1 MILSK
6 ISSKTLQDLLKV
18 LSGNI
23 VAQGIGFLTT
33 IFVSRDLGAEQYGV
47 FSLLIAIFTI
57 AVQISDF
64 GISTS
69 YVKYVSEN
77 LSKASEIFCTIVI
90 SKVIL
95 SIVVIVCLYLFSGFM
110 SQFFFDT
117 LKYRHILSFIGI
129 GVLFHS
135 IFGVI
140 ISYYQATQHF
150 KQLAYANIAHNTLRF
165 LAVVI
170 IALFFTESVHLEY
183 FVYGYLYSA
192 IFVLVYLIVKNIFS
206 FALYDYKFNLS
217 HFREIYQ
224 LGFWIFLSS
233 LAVMIFLR
241 LDIVMLQKL
250 SNSSEVGYYSAA
262 MNLAMIFPLITSSLT
277 ATLLPKMNV
286 FLQTNSIQKYV
297 YIILKKGVYVLPF
310 LLFIELISSSM
321 ILLLF
326 GSGYIDSTQIFQIL
340 VLSYGIGII
349 VNPISLVF
357 YSIERAYILTI
368 QNWIQLFL
376 NYCGNIVLIPL
387 YQAEGA
393 AVSTLI
399 VNIFGGLFT
408 ILYLLNMKIPK
419 NVR

>member
-6 ISSKTLQDLLKV
+6 IKSKTLQDLLKV

-23 VAQGIGFLTT
+23 VSQGIGFLTT
-33 IFVSRDLGAEQYGV
+33 IFVSRDMGAEQYGI

-77 LSKASEIFCTIVI
+77 LSKAREIFFTIVV
-90 SKVIL
+90 SKIIL
-95 SIVVIVCLYLFSGFM
+95 SIIIMVCLYILSGYI
-110 SQFFFDT
+110 SQFFFET
-117 LKYRHILSFIGI
+117 MKYQHIIMFIGV

-135 IFGVI
+135 MLGVV
-140 ISYYQATQHF
+140 ISHYQATQHF
-150 KQLAYANIAHNTLRF
+150 KRLAYANIAHNTLRF
-165 LAVVI
+165 LAIVVI
-170 IALFFTESVHLEY
+170 TLLFAESEHMEY
-183 FVYGYLYSA
+183 FIYGYLYSA
-192 IFVLVYLIVKNIFS
+192 GVILLFIIIKNIS
-206 FALYDYKFNLS
+206 TLS
-217 HFREIYQ
+217 LNYTFELKHFQEIYK

-233 LAVMIFLR
+233 FAVMIFLR

-250 SNSSEVGYYSAA
+250 SSSSEVGYYSAA

-277 ATLLPKMNV
+277 ATLLPKMNN
-286 FLQTNSIQKYV
+286 FLQTNSIKKY
-297 YIILKKGVYVLPF
+297 IFFILKKGIYVLPF
-310 LLFIELISSSM
+310 LLFVELISSLL

-326 GSGYIDSTQIFQIL
+326 GKAYTGSIHVFQVLI
-340 VLSYGIGII
+340 LSYGIGII

-357 YSIERAYILTI
+357 YSIKRAYILTI
-368 QNWIQLFL
+368 QNWMQLFL
-376 NYCGNIVLIPL
+376 NYFGNILLIPL

-399 VNIFGGLFT
+399 VNVFGGLFT
-408 ILYLLNMKIPK
+408 TYYLLNMKDVK
-419 NVR
+419 DVG